1 MRKEWKELVDPVKVV
16 VEEGTIIQEAY
27 KALKESNTE
36 IGFTIK
42 NGEISGYFTINTLF
56 EQLINSESK
65 TIRTIFQKD
74 LLFVKE
80 SDLVRR
86 IYNCTVVIVINNN
99 AQPIGFIQMKDLDEK
114 LASIHL
120 NTLNKGLN
128 SAEIGI
134 VTLDKFF
141 RVKFM
146 NDTAEQILGMAK
158 ELFVRR
164 DYRKII
170 CSNENLESVLK
181 GDRLR
186 NVEDEFNYKKIIGQY
201 SPIYKNK
208 KIIGVIHNFYL
219 KEQFNQVINQVD
231 FVKEMSTDL
240 EMFYENSNEQIII
253 TNEKSE
259 IIKIGGAY
267 FSSFFGSILKEELN
281 GMSTKEL
288 TKQGMF
294 YPDIVQD
301 CINKKE
307 KIIMKQ
313 YSESGAILSTAI
325 PVLEKNELKKVI
337 VLSKNITK
345 EEPRKNDIKNMN
357 KELEN
362 PIVYQSLKM
371 TKLMEEIRAVSPLN
385 STILIT
391 GESGVGKEVIAKTIH
406 HQSAQANEQ
415 FVAINCGA
423 IPENL
428 IESELFGHE
437 KGSFTGAH
445 TTRIG
450 LFEQSNGGTVF
461 LDEIGELPY
470 SMQVKLLRV
479 LQEKEIVRVGGA
491 ETIQVDFRVI
501 AATNKN
507 LLEEVHK
514 NNFREDLYYRLHI
527 VPLQIPALR
536 DRPDDISPLAV
547 HFLEHFNKKFNKNNK
562 DISYRALST
571 LEAYEWPGNI
581 RELRNIIERLVI
593 TSQKEEIDI
602 QDVYDVLWSE
612 EPDIQNKIKITK
624 LMPLKEAVEE
634 TERQLIEL
642 ALKKYKT
649 AKKASEYLDVSMS
662 TISRRKKRYD
672 KMDGENN

>member
-1 MRKEWKELVDPVKVV
+1 MRREWKELFDPMKVV
-16 VEEGTIIQEAY
+16 VPDGINIQEAY
-27 KALKESNTE
+27 KILKENHTE
-36 IGFTIK
+36 VGFIK
-42 NGEISGYFTINTLF
+42 KNEEINGYFTKNTLF
-56 EQLINSESK
+56 EQLINSDSK
-65 TIRTIFQKD
+65 KINVVHQKD
-74 LLFVKE
+74 FLIVKE
-80 SDLVRR
+80 FDLVRK
-86 IYNCTVVIVINNN
+86 IYNCKIVIVVNNN
-99 AQPIGFIQMKDLDEK
+99 EQPTGYIQMKDLDEK

-186 NVEDEFNYKKIIGQY
+186 NIEDEFNYKKIIGQY

-208 KIIGVIHNFYL
+208 KIVGVIHNFYL
-219 KEQFNQVINQVD
+219 KERFNQVINQVD
-231 FVKEMSTDL
+231 FVKEMSNDL

-267 FSSFFGSILKEELN
+267 FSSFFGSIPKEKLN
-281 GMSTKEL
+281 GISTKKL
-288 TKQGMF
+288 AKQGRL
-294 YPDIVQD
+294 YPDIVTA

-313 YSESGAILSTAI
+313 HSESGVILSTAI
-325 PVLEKNELKKVI
+325 PVLEKNEIKKVI
-337 VLSKNITK
+337 VLSKNITI
-345 EEPRKNDIKNMN
+345 EESKSNENQVKNQEI
-357 KELEN
+357 EN
-362 PIVYQSLKM
+362 PLVYQSLKM
-371 TKLMEEIRAVSPLN
+371 NKLMEEIRAVSPLN

-406 HQSAQANEQ
+406 QQSTQVNEK

-423 IPENL
+423 IPDNL

-445 TTRIG
+445 TARIG

-470 SMQVKLLRV
+470 AMQVKLLRV
-479 LQEKEIVRVGGA
+479 LQEKEIVRVGGT
-491 ETIQVDFRVI
+491 ETIKVEFRVI

-507 LLEEVHK
+507 LLEEVRR

-536 DRPDDISPLAV
+536 DRPDDIAPLAV
-547 HFLEHFNKKFNKNNK
+547 HFLEYFNSKFKRKSKN
-562 DISYRALST
+562 ISYRALST
-571 LEAYEWPGNI
+571 LEDYEWPGNI
-581 RELRNIIERLVI
+581 RELRNVIERLVI
-593 TSQKEEIDI
+593 VSEKAEIDI

-612 EPDIQNKIKITK
+612 EPEDQNKIKITK

-649 AKKASEYLDVSMS
+649 AKKASEYLNVSMS